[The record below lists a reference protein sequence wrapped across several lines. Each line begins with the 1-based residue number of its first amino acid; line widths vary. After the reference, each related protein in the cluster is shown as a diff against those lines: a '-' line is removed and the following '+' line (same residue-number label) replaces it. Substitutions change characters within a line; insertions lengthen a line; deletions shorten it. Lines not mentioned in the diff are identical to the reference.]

1 MTQLS
6 NFPAQLRGFP
16 DISACAVRFFAYI
29 VPMKAAVRPDDPYI
43 LIIRLRRNG
52 YAVRGSRYTIPN
64 ISDFTSASYFTAT
77 AHKFQLFLLIFFVLY
92 DIWHRHGAYSGYR
105 ESCFF
110 RYNPD
115 IPFPTCLRH
124 FYGIIPQYYIQ
135 FHEKKDRLPDD
146 ADALFFSD
154 IYAFAA
160 GANKA
165 ARFRTAFHDRN
176 SLILFFLRDEST
188 ATEYDSNRRGFCRG
202 TSGDTAPRERSSQAA

>member
-1 MTQLS
+1 METRLHYTASNESCQSFMTQLS

-16 DISACAVRFFAYI
+16 DISACAVRFFACI

-115 IPFPTCLRH
+115 IPFPTCLRL
-124 FYGIIPQYYIQ
+124 FLWYYSAILYTISQ
-135 FHEKKDRLPDD
+135 KEGPPAGRCGRAF
-146 ADALFFSD
+146 LFRYLCICGGRKQSRPLSNGFS
-154 IYAFAA
+154 
-160 GANKA
+160 
-165 ARFRTAFHDRN
+165 
-176 SLILFFLRDEST
+176 
-188 ATEYDSNRRGFCRG
+188 
-202 TSGDTAPRERSSQAA
+202 